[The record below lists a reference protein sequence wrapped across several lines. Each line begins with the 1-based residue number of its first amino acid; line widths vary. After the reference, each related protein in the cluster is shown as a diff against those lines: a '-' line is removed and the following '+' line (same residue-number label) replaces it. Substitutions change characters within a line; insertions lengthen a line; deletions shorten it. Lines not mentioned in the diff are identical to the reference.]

1 SQEEFSEINGRLNKE
16 VNLREFSIKK
26 LKRTLRNLKT
36 DVSDQMEEE
45 NDDLLEI
52 VDILNSE
59 IQKRREAEQLLI
71 KAKEEAEKSSNAKS
85 EFLSIMSHEIRTPL
99 NAVIGMGHL
108 LLKSNPRPDQC
119 DNLKVLKISADNLLV
134 LINDILDFNKIESG
148 KLDLEETNFSL
159 RKLVGD
165 IVAANLNTS
174 NEKENSVTLELDE
187 NLPDY
192 FISDP
197 LRIGQVLN
205 NLVSNAIKFT
215 HKGNVRIAVSVK
227 KIGLETAVIDFSV
240 EDTGLGIAAKNL
252 KNIFLPFMQAS
263 TSITRQFGGTGLGL
277 AITKRILNLLHS
289 DLKVESELGLGSR
302 FYFTLE
308 LKTVDLARS
317 YFEVDEK
324 FEVDLQNK
332 RILLVEDT
340 LFNIIYGTQL
350 LEGWNLRVDVAENG
364 QLAVDSLMQ
373 KEYDLV
379 LMDLQMPIMDGY
391 TATVKIRE
399 FNKKTPVIALTASAT
414 SNVREKVILAGMQDY
429 ITKPFNPDHLLQKL
443 KKYLS

>member
-1 SQEEFSEINGRLNKE
+1 
-16 VNLREFSIKK
+16 
-26 LKRTLRNLKT
+26 
-36 DVSDQMEEE
+36 
-45 NDDLLEI
+45 
-52 VDILNSE
+52 
-59 IQKRREAEQLLI
+59 
-71 KAKEEAEKSSNAKS
+71 
-85 EFLSIMSHEIRTPL
+85 
-99 NAVIGMGHL
+99 
-108 LLKSNPRPDQC
+108 
-119 DNLKVLKISADNLLV
+119 
-134 LINDILDFNKIESG
+134 INDILDFNKIESG